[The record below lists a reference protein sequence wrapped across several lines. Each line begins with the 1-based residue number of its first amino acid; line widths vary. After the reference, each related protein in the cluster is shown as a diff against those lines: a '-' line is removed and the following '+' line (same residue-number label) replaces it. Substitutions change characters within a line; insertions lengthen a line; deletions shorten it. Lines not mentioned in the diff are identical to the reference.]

1 MNLISDSYLF
11 EKHHRQRI
19 VQIESNHRVLATL
32 TARRQKRNHVLKKV
46 NAFFYRLSQLRKI
59 RIHVSFDFDMNAISP
74 DGQIA

>member
-1 MNLISDSYLF
+1 MNLIADGYLF
-11 EKHHRQRI
+11 EKHHHQRI

-59 RIHVSFDFDMNAISP
+59 RIHVSFDFDMNALAS
-74 DGQIA
+74 DRQLV